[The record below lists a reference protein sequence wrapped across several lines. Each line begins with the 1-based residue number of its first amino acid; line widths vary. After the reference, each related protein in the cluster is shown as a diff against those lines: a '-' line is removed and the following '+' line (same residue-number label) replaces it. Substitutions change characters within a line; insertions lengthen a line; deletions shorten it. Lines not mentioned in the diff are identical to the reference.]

1 VGEGLT
7 TNEVGVSQPKRPLTR
22 RRQDALLLVA
32 ASIAFVLTAL
42 PIEANQVSGL
52 EEEGFRLFN
61 ELPAFLYWPVW
72 AVMQLGNLFAVAV
85 AAIAALVMR
94 RWRLAA
100 GVAAAGVLVW
110 LLAKVV
116 KDLIERGRPAELVND
131 VVLHNSPAVGQGY
144 ISGHAAVIAALGTV
158 IVPYLGRR
166 GRVVAWVVVALVCIT
181 RVYVGAH
188 LPLDIIGG
196 AAFGVAIGSIMNL
209 VIGVSAKEGARSS
222 SPRAT

>member
-1 VGEGLT
+1 
-7 TNEVGVSQPKRPLTR
+7 
-22 RRQDALLLVA
+22 
-32 ASIAFVLTAL
+32 
-42 PIEANQVSGL
+42 
-52 EEEGFRLFN
+52 
-61 ELPAFLYWPVW
+61 
-72 AVMQLGNLFAVAV
+72 MQLGNLFAVAV